1 MSVLTSEIADELIRS
16 QGLDV
21 TIPDIYTSI
30 EGGMDGAFFS
40 KNLTSV
46 VIPDSIT
53 AIADFAFHDNQ
64 LTSVVIPDTV
74 TSIGRKAFG
83 NNSLKSVIVPNDV
96 LRYWGR

>member
-30 EGGMDGAFFS
+30 EGGIDGAFYS
-40 KNLTSV
+40 KNLASV
-46 VIPDSIT
+46 VIPDSVT

-64 LTSVVIPDTV
+64 LTSVVIPDSV
-74 TSIGRKAFG
+74 TKIGRNAFRS
-83 NNSLKSVIVPNDV
+83 NN
-96 LRYWGR
+96 